1 MFQIGID
8 MGGTFT
14 DFIVIKEGDV
24 RTVKVPSDK
33 NNPIAAVINGL
44 EQIAESCYLTLEE
57 FLPQINRF
65 VHGNTVAINALIQRQ
80 GVKTALIA
88 TAGFN
93 DVLEMRRSKLNN
105 QWDFFAPIPP
115 VLVPRYLRFNLKE
128 RVDYSGK
135 VIEELNK
142 KNLEEI
148 VDKLKS
154 EKVEAVAVCLLFSF
168 LNSSHE
174 KLVKT
179 CLEEMLPQVF
189 VSLSS
194 EVAPK
199 LGEYERAST
208 TVLNAYLT
216 PLVSNYLSE
225 LAAIVQARG
234 LRCSIQLVQNNGGL
248 SDISLAKQFG
258 VKGLFSGPAA
268 GSSGAWALA
277 RELEEPDLVLVD
289 MGGTSFDVSL
299 IKDHSIKVVPEA
311 EVAGYPIN
319 LPLIDINSVGIG
331 GGSIASVGSSG
342 NLSVGPDSAEAFP
355 GPACYDRGGKEP
367 TITDAAL
374 VLGFIKPD
382 SFGGGSMEIKSELA
396 FQAIME
402 KVAVP
407 LGISVEEAAFAIY
420 QIAGAKMVDAVHLM
434 TVQKGYD
441 PREFVLGAVGGASP
455 LFAAKI
461 AQDLGVKK
469 VVIPAFGEVFCA
481 QGMLQS
487 YLKLDIMQSYIR
499 SLADVNSNE
508 INDLNDVLRQLKG
521 KAQEQLAKQGV
532 APENSNHRFFFEMR
546 YTDQHHQLSIPFTG
560 GELDAESIGCLIN
573 EFHLLH
579 EKQYGYAEPGQEC
592 SLINIRLE
600 AWERELPYSFCINIR
615 STIGQDPVPTE
626 HRLVC
631 WNNDLTF
638 NQVPVYQFLS
648 LKAGAEILGP
658 ALIEKAYTTIFVS
671 PNFKAYADN
680 SFNIILTAKEVNL
693 N

>member
-14 DFIVIKEGDV
+14 DFMVINEGDV
-24 RTVKVPSDK
+24 RIVKVASNKD
-33 NNPIAAVINGL
+33 NPIATVINGL
-44 EQIAESCYLTLEE
+44 ELIAEGYYLTLEE
-57 FLPQINRF
+57 FLPRINRF
-65 VHGNTVAINALIQRQ
+65 VHGNTVAINALIQRK

-93 DVLEMRRSKLNN
+93 DALEMRRSKLNN

-128 RVDYSGK
+128 RIDYSGK
-135 VIEELNK
+135 VIQALDKE
-142 KNLEEI
+142 NLEQI
-148 VDKLKS
+148 VDKINA

-174 KLVKT
+174 VFVKAY
-179 CLEEMLPQVF
+179 LEKVLPEVF
-189 VSLSS
+189 VSISS

-199 LGEYERAST
+199 LGEYERTST

-216 PLVSNYLSE
+216 PLVSNYLNE
-225 LAAIVQARG
+225 LTSILQTKG
-234 LRCSIQLVQNNGGL
+234 LMCDIHLVQNNGGL
-248 SDISLAKQFG
+248 TDISLAKQFG

-268 GSSGAWALA
+268 GSSGARALA
-277 RELEEPDLVLVD
+277 KELKEPNLVLVD

-299 IKDHSIKVVPEA
+299 IKDHSIKVNPEA

-331 GGSIASVGSSG
+331 GGSIASVDTSMR
-342 NLSVGPDSAEAFP
+342 LSVGPDSAEAFP

-374 VLGFIKPD
+374 LLGFIKPN
-382 SFGGGSMEIKSELA
+382 SFGGGSMEIKKQLA
-396 FQAIME
+396 IQAIKE
-402 KVAVP
+402 KVANP
-407 LGISVEEAAFAIY
+407 LGISVEGAAFAIY
-420 QIAGAKMVDAVHLM
+420 QIAEAKMVDAVHLM

-441 PREFVLGAVGGASP
+441 PREFILGAVGGASP

-469 VVIPAFGEVFCA
+469 IVIPAFGEVFCA

-487 YLKLDIMQSYIR
+487 HLKLDIMQTYIR
-499 SLADVNSNE
+499 SLAKINACE
-508 INDLNDVLRQLKG
+508 INEVLKELKS
-521 KAQEQLAKQGV
+521 KAQGQLVKQGV
-532 APENSNHRFFFEMR
+532 ALENIDYRFFFEMR
-546 YTDQHHQLSIPFTG
+546 YTDQHHQLSVPFIG
-560 GELDAESIGCLIN
+560 GKLDAKIIDHLIS

-579 EKQYGYAEPGQEC
+579 EKYYGYAEPSQEC
-592 SLINIRLE
+592 SLINIRME
-600 AWERELPYSFCINIR
+600 VWEKEVDYPFSLNNN
-615 STIGQDPVPTE
+615 STLDQAPAPIE
-626 HRLVC
+626 CRLIC

-638 NQVPVYQFLS
+638 NKIPVYQSLS
-648 LKAGAEILGP
+648 LKAGVEIIGP
-658 ALIEKAYTTIFVS
+658 ALIEKTYTTIFVS
-671 PNFKAYADN
+671 PNLKAHADN
-680 SFNIILTAKEVNL
+680 SFNIILTAKEVNF